1 MSHDA
6 WRVCKGSIPGLLLPQ
21 HAWNVLEDANITTVG
36 QLREIADRLERLI
49 PGVGPKTAEAIRA
62 ELARVSVADEE
73 PPARARRPL
82 RNGWQ

>member
-1 MSHDA
+1 MTHDA

-21 HAWNVLEDANITTVG
+21 HAWNVLEDANITTVD
-36 QLREIADRLERLI
+36 QLREIAGQLERLI

-62 ELARVSVADEE
+62 ELARISAVDEE

-82 RNGWQ
+82 RNGW